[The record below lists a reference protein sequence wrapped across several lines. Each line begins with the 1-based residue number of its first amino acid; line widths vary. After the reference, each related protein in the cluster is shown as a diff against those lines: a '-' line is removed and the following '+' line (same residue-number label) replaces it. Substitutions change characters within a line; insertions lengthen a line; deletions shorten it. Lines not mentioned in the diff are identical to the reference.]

1 MCEEQSV
8 DDLNVDFRIQVEPRY
23 NELLYH
29 EDLGKQTIFFAP
41 NNSKIKGREA
51 QFNKTSIYRRY
62 IASPMALCY
71 IEVPL
76 CKKGFDT
83 ACAQQFRIFFQFH
96 KHV

>member
-29 EDLGKQTIFFAP
+29 EDLGKRTIFFAP

-51 QFNKTSIYRRY
+51 QFKKNIDIAKIHCQSLGPLLYQGSI
-62 IASPMALCY
+62 
-71 IEVPL
+71 V
-76 CKKGFDT
+76 
-83 ACAQQFRIFFQFH
+83 
-96 KHV
+96 

>member
-29 EDLGKQTIFFAP
+29 EDLGKRTIFFAP

-51 QFNKTSIYRRY
+51 QFKKKHRY
-62 IASPMALCY
+62 SEDTLP
-71 IEVPL
+71 VPWPFVISRFHCIKRVTIL
-76 CKKGFDT
+76 HVLNNLIIFCKN
-83 ACAQQFRIFFQFH
+83 
-96 KHV
+96 

>member
-29 EDLGKQTIFFAP
+29 DDLGKRTIFFAP

-51 QFNKTSIYRRY
+51 QFNKTSI
-62 IASPMALCY
+62 
-71 IEVPL
+71 
-76 CKKGFDT
+76 
-83 ACAQQFRIFFQFH
+83 
-96 KHV
+96 